1 MINELK
7 LYILNADGSVSPFL
21 SGETQLVLYDFS
33 FDAQRMGAAP
43 EIKATVKAE
52 GSDEAS
58 FTLDVFCEYNGER
71 YFLKNTPS
79 SSKENTDARY
89 TYELTFVSERTI
101 LDNVYM
107 IDAVQGDSNI
117 DRYQS
122 NSTNVVFMGTIEEL
136 IGRLNAALKYAGV
149 DYSVVLDTGI
159 TTDAKLVSFEDKF
172 FTEALQESV
181 NIYEVPYYY
190 VGKVI
195 HFGWAQTT
203 LPTLKY
209 GDGLLSINKDV
220 QNDRIITRATATG
233 SSENIPYYYPNPT
246 PKGFITP
253 IINAVAQI
261 TVNSDYKLS
270 QLPEESRLRYYDFT
284 TVNILTTEFTET
296 VNQEPLNVVPKTSF
310 LGQETT
316 ACVFKPEYS
325 SYVMATLNVKSS
337 KLEYCDIIL
346 DYHKD
351 YADYRYDNK
360 NFKTLGVYPYIRGQY
375 NGQESWVLASGIS
388 ASFVEWN
395 GGQVTA
401 PSSNV
406 SHIKVENIPTNTDVC
421 VAVVYLNTSNNAIDF
436 RFNFTSELSAESGW
450 YLVNEQGDRV
460 ENIINPQKYGVLVS
474 GTPADGDEVYY
485 SVSKKLPIATSL
497 MPPIYRKT
505 NGEERFYNALNG
517 LYPDVVF
524 ANEYSERSR
533 REFITKFEHIKPTIV
548 GTTNKSGAR
557 IDMFKAFAY
566 DLTDSDETEVT
577 DENTESFIHPY
588 FYAKLRKMDGA
599 GGFNLFS
606 QAIESGEMTVEMTN
620 GICGACKFTIMVDSN
635 TQRNLVLVDD
645 NGDLIYDEYTGKVK
659 MADDTIGLDRQN
671 DTQNY
676 EVWVAL
682 KKDINTY
689 GQVMPNV
696 AYSHKPSTSDTF
708 VLTNILLP
716 QSYIDVAEK
725 KVEDAIIDLLVKHN
739 TGQADFSVNL
749 SRIYLKNNPQ
759 IYADI
764 TENSALPIEY
774 NGNEYLFY
782 ISSYTYRKQ
791 ANDILPEISVSLVST
806 FASTPSGLQQAISSI
821 ETRIAMKV
829 LEGTVNIEELDQRY
843 LRKDVPQNAKEL
855 ITFEKGLRFAEN
867 LQSTNFKK
875 GTLGGLGFGV
885 YLDENGKIVLETDR
899 MIVRDDAQFSE
910 LVINQMTY
918 QLGATVFSRGGCQLI
933 DVEEKTLADNT
944 EVYRCYYDNKSGTR
958 YSGLAINDIVKC
970 QRYDNSNQT
979 EIKYYKRLVVAVGD
993 DYIDLSKTI
1002 KDGSDI
1008 PESGDEIVQYGNT
1021 TDTNRQY
1028 VIIRDVI
1035 GGGYDRM
1042 LSGLNSISATGNE
1055 YYFAGRLDG
1064 GTPRWFV
1071 GDKQNEYIEYADGKL
1086 KIVANITIG
1095 PDTDL
1100 SKNKSLQDALKTA
1113 GGNKVF
1119 YFPYN
1124 DDGKPSTEK
1133 PSNYKQGD
1141 LWIVQEGIAH
1151 PEGRWGAGDIVV
1163 AQSDITSV
1171 GYRYIDWVKKT
1182 KYTDDTAANKA
1193 KAEAAVAVQNAQDAQ
1208 DTANGLKS
1216 AVETAQKDSKE
1227 ALTISNRYNDD
1238 GYLTPSEKR
1247 TLRQMMYELSDS
1259 EGVSE
1264 PYWAELAHT
1273 TVVQTDSDGIT
1284 TSSNPWYIVKNGD
1297 KSNGVLQ
1304 DGWVGWWSS
1313 NVAGISN
1320 GRNRQ
1325 IISIDM
1331 NNESPRGLKLSWASN
1346 AEGGTDF
1353 LKVVGFDGLEIGNTA
1368 NNQSIRNKTFNLK
1381 DGDYPNKNITITYH
1395 KGANNSYNTDAGY
1408 YKIEGT
1414 DSEYWDGNYQY
1425 LCYKGSY
1432 PTLYAAL
1439 YNAGKADEANELK
1452 TRFTAIIDCLQLAE
1466 VYGDENS
1473 KKNTSLE
1480 GVNADF
1486 RQNLHNA
1493 LTEYYNFV
1501 EICNLNDVDYLKKVF
1516 PNAVLDSNG
1525 AVLSQLLA
1533 VKDGTGEDAKIVAGL
1548 YGGGSYDLNKNTK
1561 LYDPDIYEDEEQE
1574 ILSHEGHGALMIFA
1588 GADGIENVKSAATR
1602 IYEDGTIYTNKL
1614 IAEGADIS
1622 GKITSI
1628 EGEIGGFSIDT
1639 DSLTTV
1645 SSNLTSEVRS
1655 KMILNKTGIEFYRYP
1670 RTVDAYDKRLVIGT
1684 SIYSSGGY
1692 NGLLSIKNSES
1703 DTYSDNYGISVDV
1716 SGGKTN
1722 YAIYVP
1728 NGLFAGLRPNIR
1740 TLTSSDNGK
1749 ALTNVDC
1756 VVVCNGVTSLYLPS
1770 PPQIGQMCI
1779 IKKITSANVT
1789 INGNGKSIFL
1799 EASANSITLN
1809 TYSALQLHYDGS
1821 RWIGGYLVKS

>member
-316 ACVFKPEYS
+316 ACVLKPEYS

-485 SVSKKLPIATSL
+485 SVIKKLPIATSL

-548 GTTNKSGAR
+548 GTTNEAGAR

-739 TGQADFSVNL
+739 TEQADFSVNL
-749 SRIYLKNNPQ
+749 SRIYLKNNPD

-1055 YYFAGRLDG
+1055 YYFAGRMEG

-1071 GDKQNEYIEYADGKL
+1071 GDKQNEYIEYKDGKL

-1095 PDTDL
+1095 PNTDL
-1100 SKNKSLQDALKTA
+1100 SQNKSLQDALKTA

-1119 YFPYN
+1119 VYKDGN
-1124 DDGKPSTEK
+1124 DESRPT
-1133 PSNYKQGD
+1133 NYKVGD
-1141 LWIVQEGIAH
+1141 LWILSADIEQPNFEGKK
-1151 PEGRWGAGDIVV
+1151 GDIFEAKADGTGDYFIGSHWTLRTQSISD
-1163 AQSDITSV
+1163 AQSTAENAQSTAESAQSTANDAKNIANNA
-1171 GYRYIDWVKKT
+1171 KT
-1182 KYTDDTAANKA
+1182 FVD
-1193 KAEAAVAVQNAQDAQ
+1193 AAVAAAQN
-1208 DTANGLKS
+1208 
-1216 AVETAQKDSKE
+1216 
-1227 ALTISNRYNDD
+1227 ALTISQLYNDD

-1264 PYWAELAHT
+1264 PYWAEISHETMLG
-1273 TVVQTDSDGIT
+1273 S
-1284 TSSNPWYIVKNGD
+1284 PWYRVQLGD
-1297 KSNGVLQ
+1297 KSNDELQ
-1304 DGWVGWWSS
+1304 DNWVGWWSS
-1313 NVAGISN
+1313 NSVNKPNTDSLQTVTLLSNSDNRKIKISYESDAESSFDYL
-1320 GRNRQ
+1320 
-1325 IISIDM
+1325 II
-1331 NNESPRGLKLSWASN
+1331 ESKG
-1346 AEGGTDF
+1346 E
-1353 LKVVGFDGLEIGNTA
+1353 EIGTT
-1368 NNQSIRNKTFNLK
+1368 QNKQNVTQELTVSLLK
-1381 DGDYPNKNITITYH
+1381 GYTYYDFIYH
-1395 KGANNSYNTDAGY
+1395 KDSGVNEGTDAGY

-1414 DSEYWDGNYQY
+1414 DSEYWNGNYQY

-1439 YNAGKADEANELK
+1439 YNAGKVDEANELK